1 MFFGGLQKT
10 TLVDYPGKVAA
21 TVFTVGCNFRCPYCH
36 NPELVLPDLIKK
48 QPQISEEEVINF
60 LSERQ
65 GLLEGLCITGG
76 EPTLHQDLINFLE
89 KVKTLGYSIKLDS
102 NGSQPQVLKEIFH
115 KKLIDYIAMDVKT
128 IPQKYHL
135 VTLNQVPAENILES
149 INLIKESGIDY
160 EFRTTVAPEIV
171 TKEDIFQIVELIK
184 PARAYFLQSFK
195 GIKTLDPRFVQLKG
209 ISEEELK
216 EIITQIKPFFKECAL
231 R

>member
-184 PARAYFLQSFK
+184 PARAYFLQPFK
-195 GIKTLDPRFVQLKG
+195 GIKTLDPRFAQLKG

>member
-60 LSERQ
+60 LSERR

-89 KVKTLGYSIKLDS
+89 KVKALGYSIKLDS

-135 VTLNQVPAENILES
+135 VTLNQISAENILES

-184 PARAYFLQSFK
+184 PARAYFLQPFK
-195 GIKTLDPRFVQLKG
+195 GIKTLDPRFTQLKG

>member
-60 LSERQ
+60 LSERR

-89 KVKTLGYSIKLDS
+89 KVKALGYFIKLDS

-184 PARAYFLQSFK
+184 PARAYFLQPFK
-195 GIKTLDPRFVQLKG
+195 GIKTLEPRFTQLKG

>member
-48 QPQISEEEVINF
+48 QPQISEEEIINF

-65 GLLEGLCITGG
+65 GLLEGLCVTGG

-89 KVKTLGYSIKLDS
+89 KVKALGYSIKLDS

-135 VTLNQVPAENILES
+135 VTLNQVSTENILES

-184 PARAYFLQSFK
+184 PARAYFLQPFK
-195 GIKTLDPRFVQLKG
+195 GIKTLDPRFTQLKG